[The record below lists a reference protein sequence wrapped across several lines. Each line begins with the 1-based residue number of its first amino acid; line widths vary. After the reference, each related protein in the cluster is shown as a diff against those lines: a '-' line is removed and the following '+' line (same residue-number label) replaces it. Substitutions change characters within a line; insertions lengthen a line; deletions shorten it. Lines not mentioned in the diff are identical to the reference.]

1 MVQFIPGMNS
11 FSFGAWRPVVQSAD
25 SPAVKEVTGVPAAVT
40 PDTIW
45 KTYQVMY
52 AFQYMYA
59 YYHIL
64 LFWLSDQQ

>member
-1 MVQFIPGMNS
+1 M
-11 FSFGAWRPVVQSAD
+11 VQSAD